1 MRPTTNPLALLR
13 AALLRTAML
22 RTALLR
28 ATLLRAAL
36 PGLLLG
42 LSLAAGAQPLPPADP
57 DDGTSFRVLSFHDV
71 RTQVRASFVDSPDE
85 TAVDERTFA
94 EVFAWLQHSG
104 YHPVSLQQ
112 IVDARAGGTPLPP
125 RPVLLTF
132 DDGYRSAYT
141 KVFPLLKRYNYPAL
155 MALVTSWLE
164 VPESPPGQL
173 VHWGDKPA
181 PRENFLMWREAA
193 EMARSGLV
201 EFASHTDAM
210 HTGILANP
218 QGNLLPAAAT
228 HRYDPATGRYESDA
242 AYAQRVEADLRRS
255 RELIEKRTGARVRAT
270 VWPYGAYNTAAL
282 EASARAG
289 MPITFTLDDGSNTAA
304 VPLSRIRRALAAYDN
319 EAPEYARLLR
329 SPVGGEVRAV
339 NRVMHVDLDYV
350 YDPDPA
356 QQERN
361 LSMLIDRV
369 AAVRPRA
376 VFLQAY
382 ADPDGDGVADALYF
396 PNRHLPM
403 RADLFGRAAWQL
415 RSRAGVKVYAWMP
428 VTAFR
433 LPAANPLATHTVVA
447 QGDAMPPGRYHRLTP
462 FDPAVRALVG
472 DIYEDLGRH
481 AFFEGLLFHDD
492 ATLADDEDA
501 SPAARAV
508 YAQWG
513 LPPDVAAIRADPG
526 LMARWT
532 TAKTRYLIAFTQE
545 LAARVGAWRPALETA
560 RNLYARPL
568 LEPQAEQWFAQNYE
582 ASLAAYDYVALMA
595 MPRMEGEARSA
606 SDSDAWLG
614 RLARRVAGTPRGLD
628 GTVFEL
634 QARDWRTGKPVPDA
648 ELTRQ
653 WTLLQRAGVRHLG
666 YYPDDF
672 LHDQPSLDTVRRAI
686 SVRSLLPRALRASA
700 AAAIP
705 PQPVPPVPP
714 PQGERSP

>member
-1 MRPTTNPLALLR
+1 MRTTDDNPMTFLR
-13 AALLRTAML
+13 AAML
-22 RTALLR
+22 WLVLAAASAL
-28 ATLLRAAL
+28 AL
-36 PGLLLG
+36 P
-42 LSLAAGAQPLPPADP
+42 AFAQPLPPADP
-57 DDGTSFRVLSFHDV
+57 DDGLSFRVLSFHDV
-71 RTQVRASFVDSPDE
+71 RTGVRASFEQSPDE
-85 TAVDERTFA
+85 TAIDDSTLA
-94 EVFAWLQHSG
+94 EVFAWLQFSG

-112 IVDARAGGTPLPP
+112 IVDARAGGKPLPA

-155 MALVTSWLE
+155 FALVTSWLD
-164 VPESPPGQL
+164 VPEGQL

-181 PRENFLMWREAA
+181 PRENFLLWPEVA
-193 EMARSGLV
+193 EMARSGLA

-218 QGNLLPAAAT
+218 QGNMLPAAAT
-228 HRYDPATGRYESDA
+228 HRYDPKTGRYEDDDA
-242 AYAQRVEADLRRS
+242 YVRRVEADLRRS
-255 RELIEKRTGARVRAT
+255 REIIEARPGARVRAT

-289 MPITFTLDDGSNTAA
+289 MPITFTLDDGANSPD
-304 VPLSRIRRALAAYDN
+304 VPLTRIRRALAAYDN
-319 EAPEYARLLR
+319 KAPEYAQLLR
-329 SPVGGEVRAV
+329 NPVGGEVRQV

-361 LSMLIDRV
+361 LSALIDRV
-369 AAVRPRA
+369 AAVRPRS

-382 ADPDGDGVADALYF
+382 ADPDGDGVANALYF

-415 RSRAGVKVYAWMP
+415 RTRTGVKVYAWMP

-433 LPAANPLATHTVVA
+433 LPASNPLATHTVMA
-447 QGDAMPPGRYHRLTP
+447 QGGKMPADRYHRLTP
-462 FDPAVRALVG
+462 FDPAVRTLVG
-472 DIYEDLGRH
+472 DIYEDLGRYT
-481 AFFEGLLFHDD
+481 FFEGVLFHDD
-492 ATLADDEDA
+492 ATLSDDEDA
-501 SPAARAV
+501 SPSALAT
-508 YAQWG
+508 YAKWG
-513 LPPDVAAIRADPG
+513 LPPDVAAIRADPA

-532 TAKTRYLIAFTQE
+532 AAKTRYLIDFTHE
-545 LAARVGAWRPALETA
+545 LAARLGAWRPALETA
-560 RNLYARPL
+560 RNLYARPV

-595 MPRMEGEARSA
+595 MPRMEQEADA
-606 SDSDAWLG
+606 DAWLG
-614 RLARRVAGTPRGLD
+614 RLARRAADTPRGLD

-634 QARDWRTGKPVPDA
+634 QARDWRTGKPVADA
-648 ELTRQ
+648 ELARQ

-672 LHDQPSLDTVRRAI
+672 LNNQPSLDVVRRAI
-686 SVRSLLPRALRASA
+686 SVRTMLPRALGASA
-700 AAAIP
+700 AETT
-705 PQPVPPVPP
+705 P
-714 PQGERSP
+714 PQGERAP

>member
-1 MRPTTNPLALLR
+1 MKTLFPLFSLW
-13 AALLRTAML
+13 
-22 RTALLR
+22 RTALL
-28 ATLLRAAL
+28 
-36 PGLLLG
+36 GLLLAVA
-42 LSLAAGAQPLPPADP
+42 LPAPAQPLPPADP
-57 DDGTSFRVLSFHDV
+57 SDGLTFRVLSFHDV
-71 RTQVRASFVDSPDE
+71 RTNVRATFADSPDE

-94 EVFAWLQHSG
+94 EVFAWLAHSG
-104 YHPVSLQQ
+104 YRPVSLQQ
-112 IVDARAGGTPLPP
+112 IVDARAGGKPLPAQA
-125 RPVLLTF
+125 VLLTF

-155 MALVTSWLE
+155 MALVTSWLD
-164 VPESPPGQL
+164 VPAGRL

-181 PRENFLMWREAA
+181 PRENFLLWSEAA

-210 HTGILANP
+210 HTGIAANP
-218 QGNLLPAAAT
+218 QGNLLPSAAT
-228 HRYDPATGRYESDA
+228 HRYDSATGRYESDD
-242 AYAQRVEADLRRS
+242 AYARRVETDLRRS
-255 RELIEKRTGARVRAT
+255 REIIEARTGAKVRAT

-282 EASARAG
+282 KASERAG
-289 MPITFTLDDGSNTAA
+289 MPITFTLDDGPNTGA

-319 EAPEYARLLR
+319 QAPEYARLLR
-329 SPVGGEVRAV
+329 SPVGGEVRPV

-361 LSMLIDRV
+361 LSLLIDRV
-369 AAVRPRA
+369 AAVRPRS

-382 ADPDGDGVADALYF
+382 ADPDGDGVADAMYF

-403 RADLFGRAAWQL
+403 RADLFARAAWQL
-415 RSRAGVKVYAWMP
+415 RTRTGVKVYAWMP

-433 LPAANPLATHTVVA
+433 LPEANPLATHTVTTQA
-447 QGDAMPPGRYHRLTP
+447 GTTPDDRYHRLTP

-472 DIYEDLGRH
+472 DIYEDLGSH

-492 ATLADDEDA
+492 AMLADDEDA
-501 SPAARAV
+501 SPAALATYER
-508 YAQWG
+508 WG
-513 LPPDVAAIRADPG
+513 LPRDVAAIRADPA
-526 LMARWT
+526 LTARWT
-532 TAKTRYLIAFTQE
+532 TAKTRYLIDFTHE

-568 LEPQAEQWFAQNYE
+568 LEPRAEQWFAQNYE

-595 MPRMEGEARSA
+595 MPRMEGEADA
-606 SDSDAWLG
+606 QAWLA
-614 RLARRVAGTPRGLD
+614 RLAKRAADTPRGLD

-634 QARDWRTGKPVPDA
+634 QARDWRTGEPVPDA

-672 LHDQPSLDTVRRAI
+672 LNDQPSLDTVRRAL
-686 SVRSLLPRALRASA
+686 SVRTLLPRALGPASA
-700 AAAIP
+700 EIP
-705 PQPVPPVPP
+705 PQS

>member
-1 MRPTTNPLALLR
+1 MRTTDDNPMTFLR
-13 AALLRTAML
+13 AAML
-22 RTALLR
+22 WLVLAAASAL
-28 ATLLRAAL
+28 AL
-36 PGLLLG
+36 P
-42 LSLAAGAQPLPPADP
+42 AFAQPLPPADP
-57 DDGTSFRVLSFHDV
+57 DDGLSFRVLSFHDV
-71 RTQVRASFVDSPDE
+71 RTGVRASFEQSPDE
-85 TAVDERTFA
+85 TAIDDSTLA
-94 EVFAWLQHSG
+94 EVFAWLQFSG

-112 IVDARAGGTPLPP
+112 IVDARAGGKPLPA

-155 MALVTSWLE
+155 FALVTSWLD
-164 VPESPPGQL
+164 VPEGQL

-181 PRENFLMWREAA
+181 PRENFLLWPEVA
-193 EMARSGLV
+193 EMARSGLA

-218 QGNLLPAAAT
+218 QGNMLPAAAT
-228 HRYDPATGRYESDA
+228 HRYDPKTGRYEDDDA
-242 AYAQRVEADLRRS
+242 YVRRVEADLRRS
-255 RELIEKRTGARVRAT
+255 REIIEARTGARVRAT

-289 MPITFTLDDGSNTAA
+289 MPITFTLDDGANSPD
-304 VPLSRIRRALAAYDN
+304 VPLTRIRRALAAYDN
-319 EAPEYARLLR
+319 KAPEYAQLLR
-329 SPVGGEVRAV
+329 NPVGGEVRQV

-361 LSMLIDRV
+361 LSALIDRV
-369 AAVRPRA
+369 AAVRPRS

-382 ADPDGDGVADALYF
+382 ADPDGDGVANALYF

-415 RSRAGVKVYAWMP
+415 RTRTGVKVYAWMP

-433 LPAANPLATHTVVA
+433 LPASNPLATHTVMA
-447 QGDAMPPGRYHRLTP
+447 QGGKMPADRYHRLTP
-462 FDPAVRALVG
+462 FDPAVRTLVG
-472 DIYEDLGRH
+472 DIYEDLGRYT
-481 AFFEGLLFHDD
+481 FFEGVLFHDD
-492 ATLADDEDA
+492 ATLSDDEDA
-501 SPAARAV
+501 SPSALAT
-508 YAQWG
+508 YAKWG
-513 LPPDVAAIRADPG
+513 LPPDVAAIRADPA

-532 TAKTRYLIAFTQE
+532 AAKTRYLIDFTHE
-545 LAARVGAWRPALETA
+545 LAARLGAWRPALETA
-560 RNLYARPL
+560 RNLYARPV

-595 MPRMEGEARSA
+595 MPRMEQEADA
-606 SDSDAWLG
+606 DAWLG
-614 RLARRVAGTPRGLD
+614 RLARRAADTPRGLD

-634 QARDWRTGKPVPDA
+634 QARDWRTGKPVADA
-648 ELTRQ
+648 ELARQ

-672 LHDQPSLDTVRRAI
+672 LNNQPSLDVVRRAI
-686 SVRSLLPRALRASA
+686 SVRTMLPRALGASA
-700 AAAIP
+700 AETT
-705 PQPVPPVPP
+705 P
-714 PQGERSP
+714 PQGERAP

>member
-1 MRPTTNPLALLR
+1 MRTTTTTTNTPAAFLR
-13 AALLRTAML
+13 AALLWL
-22 RTALLR
+22 LPAL
-28 ATLLRAAL
+28 AL
-36 PGLLLG
+36 SLLLAH
-42 LSLAAGAQPLPPADP
+42 SAFAQPLPPADA
-57 DDGTSFRVLSFHDV
+57 DDGVTFRVLSFHDV
-71 RTQVRASFVDSPDE
+71 RTGVRASFEHSPDE
-85 TAVDERTFA
+85 TAIDDSTLA
-94 EVFAWLQHSG
+94 DVFAWLQYNG

-112 IVDARAGGTPLPP
+112 IVDARAGGKPLPAQ
-125 RPVLLTF
+125 PVLLTF

-155 MALVTSWLE
+155 FALVTSWLD
-164 VPESPPGQL
+164 VPEGQL

-181 PRENFLMWREAA
+181 PRENFLLWPEVA

-210 HTGILANP
+210 HTGVLANP
-218 QGNLLPAAAT
+218 QGNMLPSAAT
-228 HRYDPATGRYESDA
+228 HRYDAKTGRYEDDA
-242 AYAQRVEADLRRS
+242 TYVRRIETDLRRS
-255 RELIEKRTGARVRAT
+255 REIIEARTGAKVRAT

-282 EASARAG
+282 EASKRAG
-289 MPITFTLDDGSNTAA
+289 MPITFTLDDGANTGA
-304 VPLSRIRRALAAYDN
+304 VPLTRIRRALAAYDN
-319 EAPEYARLLR
+319 QAPDYAQLLR
-329 SPVGGEVRAV
+329 SPVGGEVRPV

-361 LSMLIDRV
+361 LSALIDRV
-369 AAVRPRA
+369 AAVRPRS

-382 ADPDGDGVADALYF
+382 ADPDGDGVADAMYF

-415 RSRAGVKVYAWMP
+415 RTRTGVKVYAWMP

-433 LPAANPLATHTVVA
+433 LPASNPLATHTVVA
-447 QGDAMPPGRYHRLTP
+447 QGGKTPADRYHRLTP

-481 AFFEGLLFHDD
+481 TFFEGVLFHDD
-492 ATLADDEDA
+492 ATLSDDEDA
-501 SPAARAV
+501 SPAALAT

-513 LPPDVAAIRADPG
+513 LPPDVAAIRADPA
-526 LMARWT
+526 LTARWT
-532 TAKTRYLIAFTQE
+532 AAKTRYLIDFTHE

-560 RNLYARPL
+560 RNLYARPV

-582 ASLAAYDYVALMA
+582 ASLAAYDYVGLMA
-595 MPRMEGEARSA
+595 MPRMEQEA
-606 SDSDAWLG
+606 DGDAWLK
-614 RLARRVAGTPRGLD
+614 RLARRAADTPRGLD

-634 QARDWRTGKPVPDA
+634 QARDWRTGKPVADA
-648 ELTRQ
+648 ELARQ

-672 LHDQPSLDTVRRAI
+672 LNNQPSLDVVRRAI
-686 SVRSLLPRALRASA
+686 SVRTVLPRALQSSA
-700 AAAIP
+700 AASAKAETPSQTPTPQTP
-705 PQPVPPVPP
+705 PA
-714 PQGERSP
+714 QGERSP

>member
-1 MRPTTNPLALLR
+1 MKTLFPLFSLW
-13 AALLRTAML
+13 
-22 RTALLR
+22 RTALL
-28 ATLLRAAL
+28 
-36 PGLLLG
+36 GLLLAVA
-42 LSLAAGAQPLPPADP
+42 LPAPAQPLPPADP
-57 DDGTSFRVLSFHDV
+57 SDGLTFRVLSFHDV
-71 RTQVRASFVDSPDE
+71 RTNVRATFEDSPDE

-94 EVFAWLQHSG
+94 EVFAWLAHSG
-104 YHPVSLQQ
+104 YRPVSLQQ
-112 IVDARAGGTPLPP
+112 IVDARAGGKPLPAQA
-125 RPVLLTF
+125 VLLTF

-155 MALVTSWLE
+155 MALVTSWLD
-164 VPESPPGQL
+164 VPAGQL

-181 PRENFLMWREAA
+181 PRENFLLWSEAA

-210 HTGILANP
+210 HTGIAANP
-218 QGNLLPAAAT
+218 QGNLLPSAAT
-228 HRYDPATGRYESDA
+228 HRYDSATGRYESDD
-242 AYAQRVEADLRRS
+242 AYARRVEADLRRS
-255 RELIEKRTGARVRAT
+255 REIIEARTGAKVRAT

-282 EASARAG
+282 KASERAG
-289 MPITFTLDDGSNTAA
+289 MPITFTLDDGPNTGA
-304 VPLSRIRRALAAYDN
+304 VPLSRIRRALAVYDN
-319 EAPEYARLLR
+319 QAPDYARLLR
-329 SPVGGEVRAV
+329 SPVGGEVRPV

-361 LSMLIDRV
+361 LSLLIDRV
-369 AAVRPRA
+369 AAVRPRS

-382 ADPDGDGVADALYF
+382 ADPDGDGVADAMYF

-403 RADLFGRAAWQL
+403 RADLFARAAWQL
-415 RSRAGVKVYAWMP
+415 RTRTGVKVYAWMP

-433 LPAANPLATHTVVA
+433 LPEANPLATHTVVTQA
-447 QGDAMPPGRYHRLTP
+447 GTTPDDRYHRLTP

-472 DIYEDLGRH
+472 DIYEDLGSH

-492 ATLADDEDA
+492 AMLADDEDA
-501 SPAARAV
+501 SPAALAT
-508 YAQWG
+508 YARWG
-513 LPPDVAAIRADPG
+513 LPRDVAAIRADPA
-526 LMARWT
+526 LTARWT
-532 TAKTRYLIAFTQE
+532 TAKTRYLIDFTHE

-595 MPRMEGEARSA
+595 MPRMEGEADA
-606 SDSDAWLG
+606 QAWLA
-614 RLARRVAGTPRGLD
+614 RLAKRAADTPRGLD

-634 QARDWRTGKPVPDA
+634 QARDWRTGEPVPDA

-653 WTLLQRAGVRHLG
+653 WTLLQSAGVRHLG

-672 LHDQPSLDTVRRAI
+672 LNDQPSLDTVRRAL
-686 SVRSLLPRALRASA
+686 SVRTLLPRALGPASA
-700 AAAIP
+700 EIP
-705 PQPVPPVPP
+705 PQS

>member
-1 MRPTTNPLALLR
+1 MTNFFSLWR
-13 AALLRTAML
+13 AALL
-22 RTALLR
+22 
-28 ATLLRAAL
+28 
-36 PGLLLG
+36 GLLLAVA
-42 LSLAAGAQPLPPADP
+42 LPAPAQPLPPADP
-57 DDGTSFRVLSFHDV
+57 GDGLTFRVLSFHDV
-71 RTQVRASFVDSPDE
+71 RTNVRATFADSPDE

-94 EVFAWLQHSG
+94 EVFAWLDHSG
-104 YHPVSLQQ
+104 YRPVSLQQ
-112 IVDARAGGTPLPP
+112 IVDARAGGKPLPAQA
-125 RPVLLTF
+125 VLLTF

-155 MALVTSWLE
+155 MALVTSWLD

-181 PRENFLMWREAA
+181 PRENFLLWSEAA

-210 HTGILANP
+210 HTGIAANP
-218 QGNLLPAAAT
+218 QGNLLPSAAT
-228 HRYDPATGRYESDA
+228 HRYDSATGRYESDD
-242 AYAQRVEADLRRS
+242 AYARRVEADLRRS
-255 RELIEKRTGARVRAT
+255 REIIEARTGAKVRAT

-282 EASARAG
+282 KASERAG
-289 MPITFTLDDGSNTAA
+289 MPITFTLDDGPNTGA

-319 EAPEYARLLR
+319 QAPDYARLLR
-329 SPVGGEVRAV
+329 SPVGGEVRPV

-361 LSMLIDRV
+361 LSLLIDRV
-369 AAVRPRA
+369 AAVRPRS

-403 RADLFGRAAWQL
+403 RADLFARAAWQL
-415 RSRAGVKVYAWMP
+415 RTRTGVKVYAWMP

-433 LPAANPLATHTVVA
+433 LPEANPLATHTVVTQA
-447 QGDAMPPGRYHRLTP
+447 GTTPDDRYHRLTP
-462 FDPAVRALVG
+462 FDPAVRALIG
-472 DIYEDLGRH
+472 DIYEDLGSH

-492 ATLADDEDA
+492 AMLADDEDA
-501 SPAARAV
+501 SPAALATYER
-508 YAQWG
+508 WG
-513 LPPDVAAIRADPG
+513 LPRDVAAIRADPA
-526 LMARWT
+526 LTARWT
-532 TAKTRYLIAFTQE
+532 TAKTRYLIDFTQE

-595 MPRMEGEARSA
+595 MPRMEGEA
-606 SDSDAWLG
+606 DAQSWLA
-614 RLARRVAGTPRGLD
+614 RLAKRAADTPRGLD

-634 QARDWRTGKPVPDA
+634 QARDWRTGEPVPDA

-672 LHDQPSLDTVRRAI
+672 LNDQPSLDTVRRAI
-686 SVRSLLPRALRASA
+686 SVRTLLPRALGPASA
-700 AAAIP
+700 EIP
-705 PQPVPPVPP
+705 PQS